1 MTESP
6 AGLATARVPSA
17 HAGVGRILWLA
28 VAAVLPAGILLLL
41 FVDVAATDTSVVDF
55 HSFYVAGQA
64 LAHGESPYP
73 EYVYPP
79 LTAILAIPLSLLPL
93 GLAEMVVMLLIAAGV
108 VGTLLA
114 LDVRDWRCY
123 GIAFLWPP
131 VLSAIQTGN
140 ITIPL
145 AFCAALAWRFRDRP
159 LASSLSI
166 GVTLAAKFFLWPL
179 VVWQLASRGVRDAV
193 RTCVAAAGLLL
204 LSWAV
209 IGFAGVTDYAD
220 IVRRVEGVVGEDAY
234 TVRVVALDL
243 GLPSALASG
252 VWFAVAAAVLAG
264 CVAVARRGNDRGAFV
279 LAIGAALA
287 FSPIV
292 WLHYFA
298 LSLVV
303 VAIAQPRL
311 GALWFVPLLMVV
323 TPGSGHPTPFETA
336 ATLAVAALTFG
347 LALRAATPSSLLGS
361 AGLAASRAQRA

>member
-1 MTESP
+1 MTGPGRE
-6 AGLATARVPSA
+6 LATARIPSA
-17 HAGVGRILWLA
+17 PHGLGMVLWLA
-28 VAAVLPAGILLLL
+28 VAVVLPAGVLVAV
-41 FVDVAATDTSVVDF
+41 FVLVAATETTVVDF

-79 LTAILAIPLSLLPL
+79 LTAILTIPLSLLPL
-93 GLAEMVVMLLIAAGV
+93 GLAEMVVMLLLAAGV

-123 GIAFLWPP
+123 GVAFLWPP

-140 ITIPL
+140 VTIPL

-159 LASSLSI
+159 AASSLSI

-179 VVWQLASRGVRDAV
+179 VVWQFASRRVRAAV
-193 RTCVAAAGLLL
+193 LTCVAGAGLLL

-209 IGFAGVTDYAD
+209 IGFAGATDYPE
-220 IVRRVEGVVGEDAY
+220 IVRRVEGVVGEDSY
-234 TVRVVALDL
+234 TARVVALDV
-243 GLPSALASG
+243 GIPPRLAG
-252 VWFAVAAAVLAG
+252 VVWFAVAAVVLAT
-264 CVAVARRGNDRGAFV
+264 CILLARRGNDRGAFV
-279 LAIGAALA
+279 LAIAAALA

-298 LSLVV
+298 LLLVV

-311 GALWFVPLLMVV
+311 GVAWFVPLLMVV
-323 TPGSGHPTPFETA
+323 TPGSGHPTSLETA
-336 ATLAVAALTFG
+336 ATLAVAAVTFA
-347 LALRAATPSSLLGS
+347 LALRATTATGLGRLE
-361 AGLAASRAQRA
+361 ALPASRARAA